1 MSQEL
6 SHKIRIDAPN
16 KFKTY
21 CRRAFGCAR
30 LAYNWGLSEFKEEL
44 KKYKES
50 MKYYNEELKRYK
62 NNPKEFKQTLV
73 KPKFPSVFDL
83 KKRFNQKKSES
94 FPFVYDVTKYATQQP
109 FINLQKAINNFYK
122 ARKNKKNNRKIGFP
136 KFKKKSFTSGSF
148 YIGGDQ
154 VQLQRFKTNSKIE
167 NKSSRLFL
175 KIPKYGW
182 VKLREDL
189 RFSGHINSVTI
200 VQEGDEFY
208 ACFSI
213 TLDEQTIKKTP
224 ASKNTAVGI
233 DFGIDAAL
241 TLSDGVKIYA
251 PKPLKMALSKL
262 KALQRKLSKK
272 QHPKTKDDKTKFSKS
287 YFKMQAKIKKLHART
302 RHLRQDFINKVAS
315 FVARNYEYVVLEDL
329 NVRGMMS
336 NHKLARQLA
345 DVSFGMMRE
354 KIIKK
359 VEFNEG
365 TIVKAD
371 RFYPSS
377 KTCCKCGKIKQDL
390 KLSERIYTCTNCGN
404 KIDRDLQAS
413 LNLFNL
419 IEING
424 VANAVKSPE
433 LRSILADLQ
442 KNQLANL
449 VMKA

>member
-1 MSQEL
+1 M
-6 SHKIRIDAPN
+6 
-16 KFKTY
+16 
-21 CRRAFGCAR
+21 
-30 LAYNWGLSEFKEEL
+30 
-44 KKYKES
+44 
-50 MKYYNEELKRYK
+50 
-62 NNPKEFKQTLV
+62 
-73 KPKFPSVFDL
+73 
-83 KKRFNQKKSES
+83 
-94 FPFVYDVTKYATQQP
+94 
-109 FINLQKAINNFYK
+109 
-122 ARKNKKNNRKIGFP
+122 
-136 KFKKKSFTSGSF
+136 
-148 YIGGDQ
+148 
-154 VQLQRFKTNSKIE
+154 
-167 NKSSRLFL
+167 